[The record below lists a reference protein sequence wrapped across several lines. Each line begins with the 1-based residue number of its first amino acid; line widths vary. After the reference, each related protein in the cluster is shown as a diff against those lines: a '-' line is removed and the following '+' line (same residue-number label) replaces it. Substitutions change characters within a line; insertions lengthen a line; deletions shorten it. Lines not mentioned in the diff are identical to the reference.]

1 MEVDCPLEG
10 LRVRRQLRL
19 DRRNAVFAI
28 EETVH
33 NIAPLVRLYNMVQH
47 PTLAA
52 PFLDESVVISCNAT
66 QGFNQ
71 FEYEMPEKD
80 PLQWPVGRY
89 KALGLPEVDLS
100 RPVRP
105 CTSVFSF
112 VVNPVSSW
120 GWITARS
127 EEHTSELQSL
137 MRISYAV
144 F

>member
-33 NIAPLVRLYNMVQH
+33 NIAPLGRLYNMVQH

-52 PFLDESVVISCNAT
+52 PFLDESVVI
-66 QGFNQ
+66 
-71 FEYEMPEKD
+71 
-80 PLQWPVGRY
+80 
-89 KALGLPEVDLS
+89 
-100 RPVRP
+100 
-105 CTSVFSF
+105 
-112 VVNPVSSW
+112 
-120 GWITARS
+120 RS

-144 F
+144 FCLKKKNNISIIKLVNQNIISTQKFNTLM